1 MKCDVATDLVIDSLM
16 NDLGP
21 DESEQ
26 LQEHLASCED
36 CAEEAARMRA
46 LWRSMGQL
54 GAYPVDPAA
63 SVEFGRRLE
72 RRTRRRWTTARIAA
86 AIVGLLVTGALLGRF
101 TAGGGTNGGVES
113 ATPEFLLLIRGN
125 EPNQLLP
132 EAQLT
137 QEYRAWAEELAGGGT
152 LVLAKKLMD
161 DEGQW
166 LDAAERQPDDLQSSV
181 VGGFFLIRAAGY
193 DEAVAIAR
201 LSPHVRYGGTIEVR
215 AIDRGQ

>member
-1 MKCDVATDLVIDSLM
+1 MKCDVATDLIIDSLM
-16 NDLGP
+16 DDLGA

-26 LQEHLASCED
+26 FREHLASCKG
-36 CAEEAARMRA
+36 CAEEATRMRA

-54 GAYPVDPAA
+54 GAIPVDPAA

-86 AIVGLLVTGALLGRF
+86 AMVGLLVTGAVLGRF
-101 TAGGGTNGGVES
+101 TVGGGADGSGEP

-137 QEYRAWAEELAGGGT
+137 QEYRAWAEELAGSGA
-152 LVLAKKLMD
+152 LVAAEKLID
-161 DEGQW
+161 DEGRW
-166 LDAAERQPDDLQSSV
+166 LDAAERPADDLQSSV

-201 LSPHVRYGGTIEVR
+201 LSPHIRYGGTIEVR